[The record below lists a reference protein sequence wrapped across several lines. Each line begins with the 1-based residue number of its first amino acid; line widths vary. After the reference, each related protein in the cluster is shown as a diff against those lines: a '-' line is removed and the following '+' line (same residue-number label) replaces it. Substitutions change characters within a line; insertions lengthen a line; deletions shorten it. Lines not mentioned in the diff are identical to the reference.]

1 MIHKLAVRKQFR
13 IKNRQGHL
21 ITLPVEYV
29 LQGHARTYTKALI
42 ELMDIVAEAD
52 ADKIEETTII
62 QQVPCS
68 FINFLD
74 E

>member
-13 IKNRQGHL
+13 IKNRQGNL

-29 LQGHARTYTKALI
+29 IQGHARSYTKALV
-42 ELMDIVAEAD
+42 ELMDIVVEAD

-62 QQVPCS
+62 KEVPCS
-68 FINFLD
+68 FVNFLD